1 MLMLVIVIV
10 LVLVLVIVIEEGARR
25 SITSTITIGRADCEL
40 KGHLVALL

>member
-1 MLMLVIVIV
+1 MLMFV
-10 LVLVLVIVIEEGARR
+10 LVLVIVIVIEEGARR